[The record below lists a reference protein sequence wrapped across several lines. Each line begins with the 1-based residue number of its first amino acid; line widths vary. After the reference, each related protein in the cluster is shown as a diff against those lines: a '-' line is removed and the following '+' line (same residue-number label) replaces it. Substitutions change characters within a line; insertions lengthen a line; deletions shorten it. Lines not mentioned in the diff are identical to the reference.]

1 MFGIWC
7 DRNCSGRHHQAILI
21 LLCSVLV
28 LFTVAGFGQV
38 CKYSRVFI
46 GSDAKF
52 GARARLYDHMCT
64 LWNERLLC
72 IEGRRC
78 TRICVTPNGCC
89 ENVQSNEQF
98 AKLRSL
104 PSTWLRLV
112 ESRKRWLV
120 DLREMA
126 GIRFESTLEYCL
138 VSTNTTSS

>member
-1 MFGIWC
+1 MIIC
-7 DRNCSGRHHQAILI
+7 A
-21 LLCSVLV
+21 LCGTRGHCVSKEV
-28 LFTVAGFGQV
+28 
-38 CKYSRVFI
+38 
-46 GSDAKF
+46 DAR
-52 GARARLYDHMCT
+52 G
-64 LWNERLLC
+64 
-72 IEGRRC
+72 
-78 TRICVTPNGCC
+78 ICVTPNRCC

-126 GIRFESTLEYCL
+126 GTRFESTLECCP